1 MSDARLIEIT
11 ARYEP
16 SSAYG
21 RSLGWIAPELNDAH
35 LTLVEDKTNDGMPSR
50 TWGGIVDG
58 LIFNRLAE
66 AWHLTEYT
74 TETRT
79 VAPEETG
86 PEPPRSYVFD
96 GMNWE
101 RDGDSP
107 ITSVT
112 LKVFASGGADGAA
125 GTT

>member
-1 MSDARLIEIT
+1 
-11 ARYEP
+11 
-16 SSAYG
+16 
-21 RSLGWIAPELNDAH
+21 LGWIAPELKGAD
-35 LTLVEDKTNDGMPSR
+35 LTLVEDNTNDSMPAR

-74 TETRT
+74 TEPRM
-79 VAPEETG
+79 VAPEGTG

-101 RDGDSP
+101 HDGDSP

-112 LKVFASGGADGAA
+112 LKVFASDGADAAA